1 MLPLSRLEVS
11 IEKKTC
17 LHCHCTFQPI
27 RNPRQQFCSRRPCQN
42 ARKSRWRHTKCR
54 DDPDYRE
61 NQKDSYKIWVEKNSG
76 YWKRYRASHL
86 DYVARNREQQQGRNL
101 RNRSLCKRGVIA
113 KSDALIPETSLETG
127 IYQLVPVTNLMIAK
141 SDALLV
147 KISPVTNSYP

>member
-1 MLPLSRLEVS
+1 MVPLSMEVS

-27 RNPRQQFCSRRPCQN
+27 RNPRQQFCSGDPCQN
-42 ARKSRWRHTKCR
+42 ARKSKWRRAKCR

-61 NQKDSYKIWVEKNSG
+61 NQKNSYKIWVKKNSA
-76 YWKRYRASHL
+76 YWNLYRASRP
-86 DYVARNREQQQGRNL
+86 DYVTRNREQQQGRNL
-101 RNRSLCKRGVIA
+101 RNRSLCKRDVIA
-113 KSDALIPETSLETG
+113 KSDALIPEISLETG